1 MGKNGKDTMERVEIR
16 RTALVDMKNVVTNE
30 EKTDKDEGESKFSL
44 LGSKLRRS
52 FSASPK
58 HAGMKL
64 LEKNQSECGI
74 TLPYKVKY

>member
-1 MGKNGKDTMERVEIR
+1 MERVEIR